1 MFRWRKFRLD
11 CLSVYPTNGT
21 VNYFIYFLGE
31 INSLAEASPA
41 QRLKLLEDFAGT
53 TIHKVTFISS
63 LFYLSLLIIFV
74 RQPPF
79 RKPFPCGLFI
89 KNNKMRRSNQIYLAV
104 TKTYRFQ

>member
-1 MFRWRKFRLD
+1 
-11 CLSVYPTNGT
+11 
-21 VNYFIYFLGE
+21 
-31 INSLAEASPA
+31 LAEASPA

-63 LFYLSLLIIFV
+63 LFCLRLLILFV

-89 KNNKMRRSNQIYLAV
+89 KSNIKEMFKSKLFSGNKNISFSINISLLAGRP
-104 TKTYRFQ
+104 K